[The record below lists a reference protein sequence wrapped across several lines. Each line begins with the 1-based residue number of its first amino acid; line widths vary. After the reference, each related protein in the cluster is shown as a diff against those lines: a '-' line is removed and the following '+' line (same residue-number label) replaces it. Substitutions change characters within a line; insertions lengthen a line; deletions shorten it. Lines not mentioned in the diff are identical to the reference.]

1 MIEIILLV
9 SSVLFIFALKLF
21 GRPSTAHRA
30 NTFAMLAMAL
40 AVFSAFNFD
49 FSNYDSAFYI
59 TIVVSGILGALI
71 SKRVQ
76 MTQMPELVGLFNG
89 VGGGA
94 SGAIA
99 YVELSKSTLPLS
111 DYFVAIFSMVIGMF
125 TFSGSVVAVLKLRG
139 KLNGD
144 YSTIATIFTAFLPP
158 LLLLPG
164 IWDTLILERW
174 GINILILEY
183 FILLSIIG
191 GIVRVAV
198 IGGADMPVVIAFLN
212 SLSGIAAMSAGFI
225 VNSIILIIAGALVG
239 ASGIILTLLMCS
251 AMNRTILQV
260 LKGGFGTSTVNNEY
274 EKDPISTSPEDVA
287 IQLSYAESVVIVPGY
302 GMAVAQAQ
310 AAVKELTNT
319 LKEKSIEVKF
329 AIHPVAGRMPGHM
342 NVLLAEVDIDFED
355 MYTLED
361 INSEFSSTDVVI
373 VLGANDV
380 VNPLARTD
388 ENSPIYGMPILDV
401 DLAKQ
406 VIVIKRSMSPGY
418 AGIANPLFIN
428 DNAKMLFADAK
439 EGLENI
445 IKSFELV

>member
-49 FSNYDSAFYI
+49 FSKYDSAFYI
-59 TIVVSGILGALI
+59 TIVVSGLLGVLI

-89 VGGGA
+89 FGGGA

-111 DYFVAIFSMVIGMF
+111 DYFVAIFSMVIGVF
-125 TFSGSVVAVLKLRG
+125 TFSGSIIAVLKLRG
-139 KLNGD
+139 KLNNVNT
-144 YSTIATIFTAFLPP
+144 TIANIFSAFLPP
-158 LLLLPG
+158 LILLPS
-164 IWDTLILERW
+164 IWDDMEILT
-174 GINILILEY
+174 LEY
-183 FILLSIIG
+183 FMLLSLIAGVI
-191 GIVRVAV
+191 RVAV

-225 VNSIILIIAGALVG
+225 VNSIILIVAGALVG
-239 ASGIILTLLMCS
+239 ASGIILTLLMCA
-251 AMNRTILQV
+251 AMNRTLLDV
-260 LKGGFGTSTVNNEY
+260 LKGGFGGTTLNNEY

-319 LKEKSIEVKF
+319 LKDKNIEVKF

-342 NVLLAEVDIDFED
+342 NVLLAEVDIDYED
-355 MYTLED
+355 MFTLED

-388 ENSPIYGMPILDV
+388 EDSPIYGMPILDV

-439 EGLENI
+439 DGLENI

>member
-30 NTFAMLAMAL
+30 NTFAILAMAL

-49 FSNYDSAFYI
+49 FSKYDSAFYT
-59 TIVVSGILGALI
+59 TIVVSGLLGVLI

-89 VGGGA
+89 FGGGA

-174 GINILILEY
+174 GISLLTLEY
-183 FILLSIIG
+183 FILISIIG

-319 LKEKSIEVKF
+319 LKDKNIEVKF

-342 NVLLAEVDIDFED
+342 NVLLAEVDIDYEYMF
-355 MYTLED
+355 TLED

-406 VIVIKRSMSPGY
+406 IIVIKRSMSPGY

>member
-49 FSNYDSAFYI
+49 FSKYDSAFYI
-59 TIVVSGILGALI
+59 TIVVSGLLGVLI

-89 VGGGA
+89 FGGGA

-111 DYFVAIFSMVIGMF
+111 DYFVAIFSMVIGVF
-125 TFSGSVVAVLKLRG
+125 TFSGSIIAVLKLRG
-139 KLNGD
+139 KLNNVNT
-144 YSTIATIFTAFLPP
+144 TIANIFSAFLPP
-158 LLLLPG
+158 LILLPS
-164 IWDTLILERW
+164 IWDDMEILT
-174 GINILILEY
+174 LEY
-183 FILLSIIG
+183 FMLLSLIAGVI
-191 GIVRVAV
+191 RVAV

-225 VNSIILIIAGALVG
+225 VNSIILIVAGALVG
-239 ASGIILTLLMCS
+239 ASGIILTLLMCA
-251 AMNRTILQV
+251 AMNRTLLDV
-260 LKGGFGTSTVNNEY
+260 LKGGFGGTTLNNEY

-319 LKEKSIEVKF
+319 LKDKNIEVKF

-342 NVLLAEVDIDFED
+342 NVLLAEVDIDYED
-355 MYTLED
+355 MFTLED

-388 ENSPIYGMPILDV
+388 EDSPIYGMPILDV